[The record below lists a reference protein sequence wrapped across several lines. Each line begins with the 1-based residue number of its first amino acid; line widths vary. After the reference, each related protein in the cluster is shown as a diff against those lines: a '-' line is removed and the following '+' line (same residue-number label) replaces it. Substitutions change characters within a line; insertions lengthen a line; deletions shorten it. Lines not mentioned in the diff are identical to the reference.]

1 MNVSSYYKFSTMHA
15 SRGGIVIEVVM
26 MFFYGLL
33 FKIIVFKLL

>member
-26 MFFYGLL
+26 MFFYLL
-33 FKIIVFKLL
+33 FRIIVFKLL